1 VTVLY
6 PEPYRVRERPPTV
19 EELRALNAPVGW
31 TDLPDDDV
39 AVARGLAASLFGVV
53 VTMGADLVA
62 CARLVRDG
70 GVYFY
75 LQDFIVAPAHQR
87 KGVGD
92 IVMREVM
99 RYREEHAAPD
109 PSVGLS
115 AAEGKAGFYEQYG
128 FAARPPGGPGM
139 ALAWDSDH
147 APAPHRR
154 EPSKQGL

>member
-1 VTVLY
+1 M
-6 PEPYRVRERPPTV
+6 RERPPTV
-19 EELRALNAPVGW
+19 EELHALNAPVGR

-39 AVARGLAASLFGVV
+39 AVARELAASLFGVV

-62 CARLVRDG
+62 CALLVRDG

-92 IVMREVM
+92 IVLREVM
-99 RYREEHAAPD
+99 RYLEEHAAPNA
-109 PSVGLS
+109 SVGLI
-115 AAEGKAGFYEQYG
+115 AAECRAGFYEQYG
-128 FAARPPGGPGM
+128 LAARPPGGPGM

-154 EPSKQGL
+154 EPSKQRL

>member
-1 VTVLY
+1 MAVLY

-19 EELRALNAPVGW
+19 EELRALNAAVGW
-31 TDLPDDDV
+31 ADLPDDDV

-62 CARLVRDG
+62 CARLVG
-70 GVYFY
+70 GVCFY

-87 KGVGD
+87 KGVSD
-92 IVMREVM
+92 IVLREVM
-99 RYREEHAAPD
+99 RYLEEHAPD
-109 PSVGLS
+109 AFVGLI